1 MFSNFFTNLS
11 IRNKLLFGFSI
22 VVLFFLFFAGYFLR
36 SVNNLNK
43 TFDDLERQ
51 YKILSALSILQLS
64 NNKFANNAKAYILTN
79 DKKWEDAYD
88 EALIQYDL
96 ALNEFYAIETNG
108 EIQSQVKR
116 FAFLISQLKG
126 TELLILSKVRSGE
139 TENAKS
145 LFDLNY
151 EQRQNEASRLIL
163 DTVEDKFSDVTSK
176 FNSGHNI
183 VKKARNTLLT
193 LFAVATVGLLLL
205 SFWISSFI
213 SEPIKELAETI
224 KKIADGD
231 LKIRARVSSKDEVG
245 ILASDLNEMTKR
257 MEKSYQ
263 DLEEKVRIRTKDLED
278 KVTELENLRET
289 MIKTVETLEKIKEKD
304 Q

>member
-1 MFSNFFTNLS
+1 M
-11 IRNKLLFGFSI
+11 
-22 VVLFFLFFAGYFLR
+22 
-36 SVNNLNK
+36 
-43 TFDDLERQ
+43 
-51 YKILSALSILQLS
+51 SILQLS